1 MKPTKHCLGSRW
13 KEKKNHLKQPFEKYV
28 FVITILSHFYNYF
41 IIITHLTI
49 DML

>member
-28 FVITILSHFYNYF
+28 FVITILSHFEV